1 MLDTC
6 KIEGPLGTT
15 RVRYPELVSLHKP
28 EAAQHLVQFYAKDS
42 ALIES
47 VSYLAGKALA
57 AGDSSVVIATQA
69 HITAIENRLECYS
82 LDLNH
87 ARDAGRYVSLDAGQT
102 LAQLVVD
109 GVPDPGKFDNTI
121 GAVLGHA
128 TESSARGF
136 VFAFGEM
143 VALLCADNKAPAAVS
158 LERLWNSIARKYH
171 FSLYCAYP
179 LVCFG
184 DQPDLDV
191 LSQICAEHSLAV
203 PAETLL

>member
-1 MLDTC
+1 MLDLL
-6 KIEGPLGTT
+6 KSGPPGSA
-15 RVRYPELVSLHKP
+15 RVRYPELLNLHKP

-42 ALIES
+42 TLIES

-57 AGDSSVVIATQA
+57 AGDSSVIIATPA
-69 HITAIENRLECYS
+69 HITAIENRLECCS
-82 LDLNH
+82 LDLNSL
-87 ARDAGRYVSLDAGQT
+87 REAGRYESLDAAQT
-102 LAQLVVD
+102 LTQLVVD
-109 GVPDPGKFDNTI
+109 GVPGQGKFDQTV

-128 TESSARGF
+128 TESSASGF

-143 VALLCADNKAPAAVS
+143 VALLCADNRAQAAVS
-158 LERLWNSIARKYH
+158 LERLWNSIARQYH

-203 PAETLL
+203 PAETLI